1 MAIVSNLANQ
11 ITIQDSSFKTAG
23 YLSFINAFLTLPMI
37 IAANI
42 ALDKGSAGLWIFALI
57 PLSSISCV
65 FTIYTFLQFKRLLG
79 ERYDI
84 HNLGNVITALIV
96 CAIII
101 NVKNP
106 ITAILMVT
114 VKDPGFVEVID
125 SIMGLPFFLFIG
137 ILGVIFGLRLLS
149 INYESSGLMR
159 IYAIMNLISS
169 AFMVSVILIL
179 IGLLLSIPNNIILGI
194 LFLKEAEAEPQVEFV

>member
-42 ALDKGSAGLWIFALI
+42 ALDKGSAGLWIFVLI

-114 VKDPGFVEVID
+114 VKNPGFVEVID

-137 ILGVIFGLRLLS
+137 ILGVILGLRLLS

-194 LFLKEAEAEPQVEFV
+194 LFLKEAETEPQVEFV